1 MSNADILGLFVWHE
15 LMTTDPQGAAAFY
28 SGLFAWHTQPS
39 STPGYRLWMSGSMG
53 VGGLMTQPDEVRGTA
68 TPPSWLIYL
77 GTADVDATVEAAQR
91 LGGRMLKGPTA
102 IPGTGRFAVLS
113 DPQGAAF
120 AVFTPDMSAPS
131 GAAAPGLTSP
141 FSWHE
146 LATTDPQGALDFYSQ
161 LFGWSR
167 GPTHDMGAGNSYQII
182 EHNGAQVGG
191 LYRLQDPSKPPYWL
205 TYVKVDTL
213 DGTVS
218 AARAS
223 GGQILQEPHE
233 VPGGD
238 RVARILDPQGGAIAL
253 HEPPKAVAPAR
264 TPAPRARKTAAAG
277 TTARPKPAA
286 RPKLAAKKRPVA
298 KRAKPKP
305 AARTAARASATR
317 RPAAAKGRVR
327 KTGKAKAAARSGAAK
342 GAARRPKVLKKAVKK
357 AVRKAVRKAVKK
369 AKRSPARRR

>member
-28 SGLFAWHTQPS
+28 SGLFEWHTQPS
-39 STPGYRLWMSGSMG
+39 STPDYRLWMSGSMG
-53 VGGLMTQPDEVRGTA
+53 VGGLMTQPDEVRGTG

-77 GTADVDATVEAAQR
+77 GTANVDATVEAVQR
-91 LGGRMLKGPTA
+91 LGGRTLKGPTD

-182 EHNGAQVGG
+182 EHHGAQVGG

-205 TYVKVDTL
+205 TYVKVDAL

-218 AARAS
+218 TAKAS

-253 HEPPKAVAPAR
+253 HEPPRAVAPAR
-264 TPAPRARKTAAAG
+264 PPAPRTRTRKTAAARRPARAA
-277 TTARPKPAA
+277 ARPKPAV
-286 RPKLAAKKRPVA
+286 KKRPVA
-298 KRAKPKP
+298 KRAESKPT
-305 AARTAARASATR
+305 ARTPTRAGTTR
-317 RPAAAKGRVR
+317 RSAAAKGRVR
-327 KTGKAKAAARSGAAK
+327 KAGKVKAKVVARSGAAR
-342 GAARRPKVLKKAVKK
+342 GAARGPKARRKT
-357 AVRKAVRKAVKK
+357 VRKIVRKSVKK